1 MTVQGGPT
9 HGVKGRRRRRR
20 SAAGQPRRR
29 PRLPLGPLGLL
40 LPLLAAAAPAAVGAP
55 DSAPPTPRSAFRV
68 EACAGLPDGV
78 LSGARRAGLEAAG
91 FAKCTVAAMAAP
103 LFGRPTRRFL
113 LVGTAAYPDAHLLT
127 AANALAE
134 LLDQDRDGVAD
145 CNLISA
151 GLALP
156 KGPILVGGASDEGEE
171 VRLADELGFAAAFGL
186 ETPKAGA
193 GPETAQATLAEQVIR
208 MVTTYGYAAG
218 YPKQFDVMDFTSSVA
233 CREMSNQSC
242 VTWQHPDNVC
252 PNPGTHTPPPLEG
265 ACTQAECDCA
275 TWHGQVAFILAGQ
288 APVWTGLTTRTKAEL
303 EAVLSAEFLAVMRNP
318 AYHQLR
324 RPLTYEY
331 DVSAGGGPGEAKAK
345 EAAKDSGALG
355 TTRPALLLLAAV
367 LAVMLS

>member
-1 MTVQGGPT
+1 MKRESMEFDVVIVGAGPA
-9 HGVKGRRRRRR
+9 GL
-20 SAAGQPRRR
+20 SAACSLMQR
-29 PRLPLGPLGLL
+29 
-40 LPLLAAAAPAAVGAP
+40 
-55 DSAPPTPRSAFRV
+55 
-68 EACAGLPDGV
+68 
-78 LSGARRAGLEAAG
+78 ARRAGLEAAG

-156 KGPILVGGASDEGEE
+156 KGPILVGGASEEGEE

-208 MVTTYGYAAG
+208 MVTTYGYATG
-218 YPKQFDVMDFTSSVA
+218 YPKQFAMDFTSSVT

-303 EAVLSAEFLAVMRNP
+303 EAVLSAEFLAVMRDP

-355 TTRPALLLLAAV
+355 TPRPALLLLAAV